1 MAEDRSITVAAL
13 FLPCAVA
20 PKGSPLRCDLG
31 SVFCIKL
38 SEGYFKI
45 PAGRVAFCLLYFGFS
60 YVKGL
65 LQVVYAAVNIVAG
78 ALHKHLHPAVRRIAD
93 KTIQSITQGDT

>member
-1 MAEDRSITVAAL
+1 MGEDRAITVAAL

-45 PAGRVAFCLLYFGFS
+45 PARGIAFYLFYHGIP
-60 YVKGL
+60 YVKNL
-65 LQVVYAAVNIVAG
+65 LQVVDAQVNILAG
-78 ALHKHLHPAVRRIAD
+78 ALDEHFNSAVRQIAD
-93 KTIQSITQGDT
+93 ETGQLITQ